1 MPLELKPRANSEACE
16 ASFDNYAD
24 LRVTLIGNNDLKYKL
39 IGDTKFMEKLVHEFS
54 TVINTAVSDPNY
66 FFSNN
71 VDEFLNDLE
80 HKIVVVKILSSFIT
94 EVSSNNN
101 RDISTS
107 LNEFE
112 GLIQPMIS
120 FVSYFIEKFS
130 PLIYGRTLDDNL
142 VHTLEIMVEYCLDIF
157 VALFNNKNY
166 GTLFQNDGTNKL
178 WRFITSLLI
187 ITYDSS
193 DISELIL
200 TKLLKLVPVLLNNAS
215 SNASIH
221 EPLVTLLSTL
231 LKRLS
236 KECKTLNLSNF
247 PAIEFTPEIVSRL
260 AFEDPNLPNLELNP
274 YIFRTKVNLLLLTD
288 LITCTAQIFSFL
300 NDNKYGIFINPSL
313 DVGKE
318 SPDNAL
324 LLSDIYLTMLL
335 LIKYENKALN
345 LAALNLVYLH
355 LNNLKQ
361 FSNQDDSDTRDEL
374 IFSNFKK
381 VTPKLIE
388 LLSLDDNKF
397 VKPTTLPIFLLSPTK
412 ILTNLSS
419 QYPSIS
425 DELRKNNVD
434 YKIMKSLELQFKSS
448 QKIKYFKLLKHNSQN
463 CTKLVDFTVMMN
475 SLQETNLNSLT
486 DLLLLLSVFT
496 SKKEEY
502 RERVVNYKLSDTKS
516 KHQHT
521 FSQMVFELIDD
532 YRFVLIQVQL
542 VHRILYPKDNTKKV
556 SGQDIAW
563 LSKNLGIMIT
573 LVNDPA
579 YTNVLYLIRSLSR
592 SVALLRTFFVD
603 CNSIVSEIDI
613 ENSVDIARSRYA
625 RDRNSSSGGFISNI
639 LQILKGNEISSKL
652 IQFFC
657 NFNSEDY
664 TGRQLNKSQMLNK
677 SITLGTIA
685 NFVLDFSSFR
695 YNIVNDEGFLKNLS
709 VIYKNSLVANYKTS
723 TGKTNDEE
731 MFQKNTI
738 QLSILQILKNYM
750 YNENQENKKELIEYF
765 PISIL
770 FDKIVYGV
778 AKSDNIHGHD
788 VGGESEEIKGLRLQ
802 QKIVAFD
809 ILRNL
814 TAGSPYFSQY
824 LIDAYDN
831 KLDDDVKKE
840 DKLPMSWADFVIAN
854 ITNFEN
860 FERNHERVN
869 LNKEL
874 FRDDSFLLSLMD
886 NNDYVSLV
894 LAINYIEDHKFT
906 NIEQFRE
913 RLLPKESLLKVWK
926 RFLNLTVTE
935 EFESQ
940 LDLNSKIN
948 INNNLN
954 SIKLSIVWIIINLTW
969 KNDVFEY
976 TFPGAD
982 NDTRRSSGDNYRI
995 YDTVESSPNRRTSSA
1010 NDRIDIDNSDDSD
1023 NEKKE
1028 MSDDNEISS
1037 NPNNHSDATSNL
1049 TVGESDEKITTPTER
1064 AKILK
1069 QYGFLEVLDNL
1080 IGQLGNYE
1088 KSNRNNLEKGYT
1100 GQRFDYFMSNDL
1112 LEKIKTARYQ
1122 IFSLESGGHISF
1134 RPRQSRTSQQLD
1146 RNTTQQRAMPTT
1158 TSNSDAVT
1166 AAVLAAAGAGSGVS
1180 AVPRLVS
1187 RPDVNRGGEGY
1198 GYGSDNDFTE
1208 VSPIAPIESH
1218 ANDDEDMENDD
1229 DDDDDDS
1236 VDEDWIH

>member
-1 MPLELKPRANSEACE
+1 MPLELKSRANSETYE
-16 ASFDNYAD
+16 EISYNYAD

-54 TVINTAVSDPNY
+54 IVINKAVSDPNY

-71 VDEFLNDLE
+71 INEFLNDLE

-101 RDISTS
+101 PNISTS

-120 FVSYFIEKFS
+120 FVSYFIEKFA
-130 PLIYGRTLDDNL
+130 PLIYSHTLDENL

-166 GTLFQNDGTNKL
+166 ETLFENDGANKL

-187 ITYDSS
+187 ITYDAS

-200 TKLLKLVPVLLNNAS
+200 TKLLKLVPVLLNNAKS
-215 SNASIH
+215 GTSIH
-221 EPLVTLLSTL
+221 EPLSTLLSTL

-236 KECKTLNLSNF
+236 KECKTLCLSNF
-247 PAIEFTPEIVSRL
+247 PAIEFTPEIVNRL

-300 NDNKYGIFINPSL
+300 NDNKYGLFINSLL
-313 DVGKE
+313 DVGKHNQH
-318 SPDNAL
+318 NAL
-324 LLSDIYLTMLL
+324 FHTDVYLTMLL

-345 LAALNLVYLH
+345 LAALNLVYFH

-361 FSNQDDSDTRDEL
+361 YSNQDDTKNKEES
-374 IFSNFKK
+374 IFNNFKK
-381 VTPKLIE
+381 ITPKLIE

-434 YKIMKSLELQFKSS
+434 YKIMKGLELRFKSS
-448 QKIKYFKLLKHNSQN
+448 QKLKYFKLLKQNSQN

-475 SLQETNLNSLT
+475 YLQETNLNSLSE
-486 DLLLLLSVFT
+486 LLLLLSVFT

-502 RERVVNYKLSDTKS
+502 RERVVNYKLTDAKS

-521 FSQMVFELIDD
+521 FSQMVFELVDD
-532 YRFVLIQVQL
+532 YRFMLIQIQL
-542 VHRILYPKDNTKKV
+542 VHRILYPKDNIKKI
-556 SGQDIAW
+556 SEHDIPW
-563 LSKNLGIMIT
+563 LSKNLGVMIS

-613 ENSVDIARSRYA
+613 ETSSSDISRSRYA

-652 IQFFC
+652 VQFFC
-657 NFNSEDY
+657 NFNSEGD

-709 VIYKNSLVANYKTS
+709 VIYKNSLISSQKAS
-723 TGKTNDEE
+723 TGEVDDEE

-778 AKSDNIHGHD
+778 AKNGNILSNGVDN
-788 VGGESEEIKGLRLQ
+788 ESEEIKGLKLQ

-831 KLDDDVKKE
+831 KLDDVVKRE
-840 DKLPMSWADFVIAN
+840 DKLPLSWADFVIEN

-860 FERNHERVN
+860 FEREHKRVN
-869 LNKEL
+869 VNEEL
-874 FRDDSFLLSLMD
+874 FYDDSFLLSLMD

-906 NIEQFRE
+906 NIEKFRE

-926 RFLNLTVTE
+926 RFLNLSVTD

-940 LDLNSKIN
+940 LDFNSKIN

-976 TFPGAD
+976 TFPGTE
-982 NDTRRSSGDNYRI
+982 NESRSEGDHYRI

-1028 MSDDNEISS
+1028 MSDDNENNS
-1037 NPNNHSDATSNL
+1037 NRNNLSDATGNL
-1049 TVGESDEKITTPTER
+1049 IVGESDEKVTTPTER

-1069 QYGFLEVLDNL
+1069 KYGFLEVLDNL

-1088 KSNRNNLEKGYT
+1088 KTNRNDLEKGYT

-1134 RPRQSRTSQQLD
+1134 RPRQTRPSQQID
-1146 RNTTQQRAMPTT
+1146 RNIAQRPASATA
-1158 TSNSDAVT
+1158 SSSAAVT
-1166 AAVLAAAGAGSGVS
+1166 AAVLAAAGAGSGTS
-1180 AVPRLVS
+1180 AVSRLVT

-1198 GYGSDNDFTE
+1198 GYGSDEDFTDI
-1208 VSPIAPIESH
+1208 SPSAPNETQV
-1218 ANDDEDMENDD
+1218 NDDEDMENAD

-1236 VDEDWIH
+1236 IEEDWIH